1 MRTDNNRPLAEWFGV
16 FDDSGQVEMNGVV
29 ILVVG
34 LVLLLVAKQILDRD
48 WTGLLLTLVALALI
62 VFTGRRA

>member
-1 MRTDNNRPLAEWFGV
+1 
-16 FDDSGQVEMNGVV
+16 MNGVV

-34 LVLLLVAKQILDRD
+34 FVLLLVAKQILDRD

-62 VFTGRRA
+62 LFTGRRA

>member
-1 MRTDNNRPLAEWFGV
+1 
-16 FDDSGQVEMNGVV
+16 MNGVV

-34 LVLLLVAKQILDRD
+34 LVLLLVVKQILDRD

-62 VFTGRRA
+62 LFAGRRA